1 MRIVLRE
8 TLYLEGIN
16 ELDDTKHQG
25 YASLKD
31 SAARHMD
38 SAARHC
44 YGDLRNF
51 FRSVLN
57 RRSYPSRVVV

>member
-31 SAARHMD
+31 SAARH
-38 SAARHC
+38 C